1 MSIFHRRKNKAT
13 NDTLVNGAKLI
24 TVAHPKSPIS
34 EQFRTIRTNINF
46 MAIDKP
52 IKTLAMTS
60 ANVSEGKSTITDN
73 IAAVWAQ
80 TGQRVLLI
88 DADLRRPTL
97 HATFNKRNQ
106 EGLTTILT
114 SGTNSIDLRQIVQ
127 PSGIE
132 NLDILT
138 SGPVPP
144 NPAELLNSQR
154 MKTLIESV
162 KSVYDMVI
170 VDVPPMLEVT
180 DTQVLSHYLDAI
192 VLVVQ
197 QGQTQKLAV
206 KRAVELLNLAHAN
219 LLGYVMNDVN
229 TDGDAGYGYGYGYGY
244 GSGSAQ

>member
-1 MSIFHRRKNKAT
+1 MSIFHKRKINAT
-13 NDTLVNGAKLI
+13 NDTIVNGAKLI

-52 IKTLAMTS
+52 IKTLALTS

-73 IAAVWAQ
+73 LAIVWAQ

-97 HATFNKRNQ
+97 HTTFNKSNQ

-114 SGTNSIDLRQIVQ
+114 SGTNSVDLRQIVQ
-127 PSGIE
+127 ASGVE
-132 NLDILT
+132 KLDILT
-138 SGPVPP
+138 SGPIPP
-144 NPAELLNSQR
+144 NPAELLSSQR
-154 MKTLIESV
+154 MNTLIESV
-162 KSVYDMVI
+162 KSIYDMVI

-180 DTQVLSHYLDAI
+180 DTQVLSHYLDAM
-192 VLVVQ
+192 VLVVK

-229 TDGDAGYGYGYGYGY
+229 ADGDAGYGYGYGYGY
-244 GSGSAQ
+244 GTGPEQ

>member
-60 ANVSEGKSTITDN
+60 ANVSEGKSTVTDN
-73 IAAVWAQ
+73 VAVVWAQ

-97 HATFNKRNQ
+97 HTTFNKSNQ

-127 PSGIE
+127 PSGVE

-192 VLVVQ
+192 VLVVK